1 MRFLKKLIPLIL
13 AVCATL
19 GALTSCDRDY
29 DEQEVLRE
37 TEVLIKK
44 SAILE
49 DIIFG
54 KGFDYHVDTTEA
66 YQKAN
71 EADVKK
77 YSDALSKYGES
88 FTTFDE
94 LVSIIPKVYTQG
106 RTSSIMSGALSGDLN
121 YYTRYYQEKEDIMVL
136 TTYTPQKT
144 DKVDYLF
151 DTLRV
156 SDVVEEKIKLTI
168 SAVITRSYKEDG
180 EEKEKTQT
188 VELEV
193 TVIEES
199 EGWRLASPTFAVY
212 NENYQS
218 YKDLENE
225 LNNRKS

>member
-1 MRFLKKLIPLIL
+1 MRFLKKLIPLVL
-13 AVCATL
+13 AVCAIL

-29 DEQEVLRE
+29 NEEEVLSAAE
-37 TEVLIKK
+37 DLIKK
-44 SAILE
+44 SQVLE

-54 KGFDYHVDTTEA
+54 KGFDYYIESTEA

-77 YSDALSKYGES
+77 YSDKLSEYGLS
-88 FTTFDE
+88 FSTYDE
-94 LVSIIPKVYTQG
+94 LVSIIPKVYDTS
-106 RTSSIMSGALSGDLN
+106 RTRAIMTGALSGDLN
-121 YYTRYYQEKEDIMVL
+121 YYTRYYQEKDYIMVL
-136 TTYTPQKT
+136 TTYKPQKT
-144 DKVDYLF
+144 DKVEYLF

-156 SDVVEEKIKLTI
+156 SDVVEEKIELTV
-168 SAVITRSYKEDG
+168 SAVITNTYKEDG
-180 EEKEKTQT
+180 VEKQREQT

-193 TVIEES
+193 TLIEEL